1 MRNDVIQVILET
13 FEETQ
18 DINIQKIWVQNDNE
32 VFGLYTNHVAHSIS
46 FLSRPQ
52 NSIETEVDDIK
63 ISMFELGAILYHIYY
78 KGWLKF
84 VPFLT
89 KYDNLIEPEDNF
101 LKLIDYVN
109 NNVPL
114 HIAKHNIIQH
124 INQNLENFNEKHIIF
139 ILDEILAYEHY
150 DQTFK
155 RPNFDVNVVDIFN
168 GDWDNIDK
176 VKVQNYLQDV
186 KQILEH
192 DCHPKKISE
201 QTMHEIDGLYV
212 KLVFD
217 SDNI

>member
-46 FLSRPQ
+46 FLSKPQ

-139 ILDEILAYEHY
+139 ILDEILAS
-150 DQTFK
+150 
-155 RPNFDVNVVDIFN
+155 FDTISNVVDIFN
-168 GDWDNIDK
+168 GDWDNANK